1 MKVLIIYASKTG
13 VSERCALMLSEKLA
27 SNAIKI
33 DLISADNDLPS
44 PDGYDVAVIGG
55 SIRMGALNKKLKKYL
70 KAHAQTLN
78 SINTAIFLC
87 AGLSENVD
95 DYITLQIPKNIIPSL
110 EIHYFGGEVKPANAK
125 GIDKWIL
132 RAMRSSIKD
141 VDFEAPDPND
151 NPLPEIIPENI
162 YRLADRIRSLL

>member
-13 VSERCALMLSEKLA
+13 VSERCALMLSKKLA
-27 SNAIKI
+27 SDAIKI
-33 DLISADNDLPS
+33 DLIPIDNDLPS
-44 PDGYDVAVIGG
+44 PEGYDVAVIGG

-70 KAHAQTLN
+70 KAHAKTLN
-78 SINTAIFLC
+78 SIHTAIFLC

-95 DYITLQIPKNIIPSL
+95 DYITLQIPKYIIPSL

-141 VDFEAPDPND
+141 VDFEAPDPNA

-162 YRLADRIRSLL
+162 HRLADRIRSLL